1 MRTQSELCQEAE
13 EYFHQMKLDWDA
25 TNAAYQYILT
35 TLDTALATRDYA
47 ALLKLI
53 PYIEEGEGYLAF
65 QYIGKTHRLLRILNI
80 IKLEAGYG
88 KTLFCDDCDKAEA
101 LWEKY
106 MLTLFAFRRLLFWLS
121 GESVEEA
128 VTYLQCHPVSHF
140 AAYIMTQGELL
151 IPSQDFYKTLTDIYT
166 EIWSP
171 ADIQQFF
178 ALTTSSQSA

>member
-13 EYFHQMKLDWDA
+13 EYFRQMKLDLEA
-25 TNAAYQYILT
+25 TNIAYQHILT
-35 TLDTALATRDYA
+35 TMDTALATRDYTT
-47 ALLKLI
+47 LLKLP
-53 PYIEEGEGYLAF
+53 PYIEEGEGHLAF

-80 IKLEAGYG
+80 IKLEARYG
-88 KTLFCDDCDKAEA
+88 KMLFCDGCDTEEA

-106 MLTLFAFRRLLFWLS
+106 ILTLFAFRRLLFGLS

-128 VTYLQCHPVSHF
+128 VAYLQCHPISHF

-151 IPSQDFYKTLTDIYT
+151 IPSQAFYENLVDVYT

-178 ALTTSSQSA
+178 ALINSSQSA